1 MTDAY
6 LAREIVSA
14 CFWFAT
20 TVSILL
26 VLEVC
31 LGDIVRERV
40 RRFLDETMRDMGKS
54 DRALETIL

>member
-14 CFWFAT
+14 CLWFAT
-20 TVSILL
+20 IVSFLL

-40 RRFLDETMRDMGKS
+40 RRFLSKDDAGQGKK
-54 DRALETIL
+54 

>member
-6 LAREIVSA
+6 LAREIVST

-20 TVSILL
+20 AVSILL

-40 RRFLDETMRDMGKS
+40 MRFFNEDDT
-54 DRALETIL
+54 

>member
-14 CFWFAT
+14 CLWFAT

-40 RRFLDETMRDMGKS
+40 RRFLSRD
-54 DRALETIL
+54 DT

>member
-20 TVSILL
+20 AVSILL

-31 LGDIVRERV
+31 LGDIVREHV
-40 RRFLDETMRDMGKS
+40 RRFLGRD
-54 DRALETIL
+54 DV